1 MGLAFFP
8 SEQYCS
14 GKKRFRCGGPLWSEA
29 AQADYQF
36 AVADELRY
44 SSGCCHHPQLRLTI
58 ISNVKQGSTKGPV
71 TCLQIQMEDLKEL
84 KRKTLWKFNRLG
96 SIVGHL
102 SKWGAGRAPS
112 AVCSSI
118 SIRLFL
124 EIIRFR
130 YAFAWAAF
138 RSDLFSSCSGTDTRL
153 WKRLAVGKSQAKV
166 HLRLSVAFT
175 LPCRL

>member
-1 MGLAFFP
+1 MFYFDPRPHKQITSSRL
-8 SEQYCS
+8 
-14 GKKRFRCGGPLWSEA
+14 R
-29 AQADYQF
+29 
-36 AVADELRY
+36 DELRY
-44 SSGCCHHPQLRLTI
+44 SSGCCCHPQLRLTI
-58 ISNVKQGSTKGPV
+58 ISVVKPGSTKGPV

-138 RSDLFSSCSGTDTRL
+138 RTDLFSSCSGTDTRH
-153 WKRLAVGKSQAKV
+153 WKGFSVGKSQARAR
-166 HLRLSVAFT
+166 LRLEVTITLVWSV
-175 LPCRL
+175 